1 MKCLCI
7 VCQIYIWVIKKL
19 KDKTVK
25 NSLLYL
31 LIIVKV
37 VRNSMVNNSYS
48 LMPISGSSI
57 YAKGC
62 RCQNSELSKSLI

>member
-19 KDKTVK
+19 KNKTVK

-37 VRNSMVNNSYS
+37 VRNSMVNVTPKTVGYIKGENS
-48 LMPISGSSI
+48 LMCFTIV
-57 YAKGC
+57 
-62 RCQNSELSKSLI
+62 QLNM